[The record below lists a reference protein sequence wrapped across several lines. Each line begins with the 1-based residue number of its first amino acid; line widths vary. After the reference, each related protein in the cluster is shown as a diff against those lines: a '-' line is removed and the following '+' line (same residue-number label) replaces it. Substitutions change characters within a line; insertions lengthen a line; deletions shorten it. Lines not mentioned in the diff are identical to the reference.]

1 MQFSNADVSSQ
12 SPLIQLAVPNLAGN
26 EERYL
31 RQCISTNFVSSVGPF
46 VGDFEIQLARRLKSA
61 FAVATNSGTSA
72 LHLMLIAVG
81 VKPGDL
87 VVIPSYS
94 FIATANAVSMAGAIP
109 WFMDIEL
116 SSWGLDPNV
125 LREELKVNCIPTAEG
140 LIHRV
145 SGARISAIMPVYAA
159 GHPPRVSDL
168 GEVAQEFQIP
178 LVFDSAAA
186 IGSKANGKEIGEL
199 DFIHSL
205 SFNGNKTV
213 TCGGGG
219 AVILSDEST
228 EKLIRHLSTTARTAD
243 GYSHDEIGFNYRLT
257 NVQAAIGV
265 AQMEQLDLFLRKKR
279 SIAKI
284 YRTELA
290 EFSGG
295 QFPSVPADTASDWLS
310 GIVLNDFHK
319 EKIGEIISA
328 LAQNRIQARESWA
341 PIHDMKPYRSCPS
354 SNMGS
359 TNYLRGRVLT
369 LPNSTSL
376 TSEDQEKVVQ
386 SVRRVLA
393 RL

>member
-1 MQFSNADVSSQ
+1 MQFSGTEVSSQ
-12 SPLIQLAVPNLAGN
+12 AQLIQLAVPNLAGN
-26 EERYL
+26 EEKYL
-31 RQCISTNFVSSVGPF
+31 KQCISTNFVSSVGPF
-46 VGDFEIQLARRLKSA
+46 VGELEIQLARRSKST

-72 LHLMLIAVG
+72 LHLMLISVG

-116 SSWGLDPNV
+116 LSWGLDPNL
-125 LREELKVNCIPTAEG
+125 LREELKLNCLPTAEG
-140 LIHRV
+140 LIHKV
-145 SGARISAIMPVYAA
+145 SGARIAAIMPVYAA

-168 GEVAQEFQIP
+168 GEVAKEFQIP

-186 IGSKANGKEIGEL
+186 IGSKADGLEIGEL
-199 DFIHSL
+199 SFIHSL
-205 SFNGNKTV
+205 SFNGNKTI

-219 AVILSDEST
+219 AVILSDENA
-228 EKLIRHLSTTARTAD
+228 ERLIRHISTTARTAD

-265 AQMEQLDLFLRKKR
+265 AQMEQLDLFLEKKR
-279 SIAKI
+279 SIAKT
-284 YRTELA
+284 YRIELA

-295 QFPSVPADTASDWLS
+295 QFPNVPTDTASDWLS
-310 GIVLNDFHK
+310 GIVLNDSHR

-328 LAQNRIQARESWA
+328 LAQSRIQARESWA
-341 PIHDMKPYRSCPS
+341 PIHEMKPYRRCLS
-354 SNMGS
+354 STMDSMNF
-359 TNYLRGRVLT
+359 LRGRVLT

-386 SVRRVLA
+386 SVRRILT